1 MKKGTEAA
9 VLTVLGILS
18 VSVCV
23 LYLTGKELAEMSR
36 CGCGKQAAYKEQEE
50 QG

>member
-1 MKKGTEAA
+1 MKKGTAAA

-18 VSVCV
+18 VSV